1 MRNDSENKNRHY
13 EFEKSGF
20 KDNLMMRSIELLNII
35 LMTLIFLVTWLVYYQ
50 FRNYIPFYFWGNW
63 AVVVVF
69 LIIYWLC
76 ARAYDV
82 FQVYNLRIQELVYSQ
97 LIACLITDVISYF
110 IICILGR
117 GFLNFVPILIMLAA
131 QGVIATA
138 WAFWSHRWYFNRYK
152 PLKTIIIHG
161 PTTRE
166 IDKRFKTADMAVR
179 FDVRDIIHVANVEN
193 NMSVLKEYEVIFLKG
208 IQSELRDEIIKYC
221 LDHDIVVYVIP
232 FTGDLLMSGAQKV
245 NLYNLPLLKVDR
257 YNPAP
262 EYLFFK
268 RLLDIVFSVVGL
280 IVASPLMIVIAI
292 IIKASDGGDVYYRQ
306 IRLTK
311 NARKFTMVKF
321 RSMIMG
327 AEEDT
332 GPTLSSGIK
341 DKRVTPFGRFLR
353 RTRFDELPQLINIL
367 KGEMSFVGPRPERPE
382 LVEKYKEELPDYELR
397 LQVRAGLT
405 GYAQVHGKYN
415 TTPKDKLLL
424 DLMYISKPN
433 LAEDAKIV
441 FNTVK
446 TIFLSEST
454 EGVEEGRTTAIPK
467 NNDNGK

>member
-1 MRNDSENKNRHY
+1 MSNNSENKNRHY

-20 KDNLMMRSIELLNII
+20 RYNLMMRSIEILNIVF
-35 LMTLIFLVTWLVYYQ
+35 MTLAFLVTWIVYYQ
-50 FRNYIPFYFWGNW
+50 SRNYIPFYFWGNW
-63 AVVVVF
+63 VIVIVF
-69 LIIYWLC
+69 LIIYWQC

-82 FQVYNLRIQELVYSQ
+82 FQVYNLRIQELAYSQ
-97 LIACLITDVISYF
+97 MIACLITDVIMYF
-110 IICILGR
+110 IMCILGR
-117 GFLNFVPILIMLAA
+117 GFLNFVPILILLAA
-131 QGVIATA
+131 QGGIAVV
-138 WAFWSHRWYFNRYK
+138 WAFWSHRWYFDRYK

-179 FDVRDIIHVANVEN
+179 FDVRDITNVEKVEGDLK
-193 NMSVLKEYEVIFLKG
+193 VLRDYEVVFLKG

-221 LDHDIVVYVIP
+221 LDHDIVAYVIP

-268 RLLDIVFSVVGL
+268 RFLDIIFSAVGL
-280 IVASPLMIVIAI
+280 VVASPLMIVIAI
-292 IIKASDGGDVYYRQ
+292 IIRASDGGDVFYRQ
-306 IRLTK
+306 VRLTK
-311 NARKFTMVKF
+311 NAKRFTIVKF
-321 RSMIMG
+321 RSMVMG
-327 AEEDT
+327 AEEET
-332 GPTLSSGIK
+332 GPTLSTGE
-341 DKRVTPFGRFLR
+341 DDERVTKFGHFLR
-353 RTRFDELPQLINIL
+353 RSRFDELPQLVNIL

-382 LVEKYKEELPDYELR
+382 LAEEYKEELPDYELR

-446 TIFLSEST
+446 TIFLKEKT
-454 EGVEEGRTTAIPK
+454 EGVEEGRTTAIPRSK
-467 NNDNGK
+467 DEK